1 LYETHAVL
9 KVRFA
14 ASCRGE
20 AVGRANRIGR
30 SLERLVAL
38 VRAAG
43 YEVEAKRSL
52 PKLAERPKRRLLDA
66 EPAEWPD
73 RLGLVR
79 GPVERHREGDHAVH
93 VILASPGPIDPPA
106 ASGVSGDR
114 GARFPVQVGVDGE
127 CAHLLC
133 LPVASLEWQMTCR
146 KPPKPSLRSS
156 VEGVNPLREG
166 V

>member
-66 EPAEWPD
+66 EPAE
-73 RLGLVR
+73 
-79 GPVERHREGDHAVH
+79 
-93 VILASPGPIDPPA
+93 
-106 ASGVSGDR
+106 
-114 GARFPVQVGVDGE
+114 
-127 CAHLLC
+127 
-133 LPVASLEWQMTCR
+133 
-146 KPPKPSLRSS
+146 
-156 VEGVNPLREG
+156 
-166 V
+166 